1 VDCCV
6 ISNPQMPDWKTLTS
20 VADAIPVALLG
31 VDSKGQLRLANA
43 AACELL
49 GCGRRQLERR
59 KLATLFRDPTQA
71 VEFRASIRGRSAAPR
86 RIVLQRAD
94 GRRLR
99 VDATTRRLGKRGDL
113 MISLRDIEGERS
125 DRRDL
130 VESISAV
137 VHDMRNP
144 LTSLSGLVELLQ
156 RECGAR
162 LGTTEQDALGS
173 IARNAARVCT
183 QLTRLA
189 DLARLPDRELE
200 RSWVLTN
207 IVFEE
212 LASELA
218 PQLDETGI
226 QLVIPQDPQRVYAN
240 PARFRQVA
248 LNLVMNAVQHMGQV
262 DAPEIQI
269 DVKPVEAGSVLSIR
283 DNGVGLPAD
292 EHLRVS
298 DLFRAALSDAEMR
311 MTGLGLSIVRRI
323 VSAHGGWIELSSPP
337 GKGAVFTCFFPG

>member
-1 VDCCV
+1 
-6 ISNPQMPDWKTLTS
+6 MPNWKTLTS

-49 GCGRRQLERR
+49 ACGRQQLDRR

-71 VEFRASIRGRSAAPR
+71 VEFRASLRGRSAAPR

-99 VDATTRRLGKRGDL
+99 VDATTRRLGRRGDL
-113 MISLRDIEGERS
+113 IISLRDIESERS

-130 VESISAV
+130 VESIGAV

-144 LTSLSGLVELLQ
+144 LASLSGLVELLQ
-156 RECGAR
+156 RDCGER
-162 LGTTEQDALGS
+162 LGPAAQDVLGALG
-173 IARNAARVCT
+173 RNADRVCA

-189 DLARLPDRELE
+189 DLAHLPDRELE

-212 LASELA
+212 LAVELA
-218 PQLDETGI
+218 AQLDEAGI

-240 PARFRQVA
+240 PARFRQVG
-248 LNLVMNAVQHMGQV
+248 LNLVMNAIQHMGHA

-269 DVKPVEAGSVLSIR
+269 DVKPLEAGSVLTIR
-283 DNGVGLPAD
+283 DNGVGLPPD

-298 DLFRAALSDAEMR
+298 DLFRAALSDTEMR

-337 GKGAVFTCFFPG
+337 GEGAVFTCFFPG